1 MEDDITIGVTEIV
14 NNIEV
19 TAQPNDQIIDIDV
32 IDNSDSVTLNVTPN
46 IIEVNVE
53 RGSSF
58 ARWGTIYGSILDQTD
73 LQNALFNKA
82 DLVNGLVPAYQLP
95 SFVDDVIEVA
105 NFASLPTTGETGK
118 LYLTLDNNKIYRW
131 GGSTY
136 VEIASNQA
144 IWGQIT
150 GTLSNQTDLQNVLN
164 LKADKTISITPNAP
178 LTGGGDLSAN
188 RTISINQS
196 GASSDGFLSS
206 TDWNTFNNKQNQLN
220 GTGFVKV
227 SGTTISYDNNI
238 YALDSVV
245 VKLTGN
251 QTIDGEK
258 TFSNALA
265 GTSAIFSST
274 VQASAFRL
282 TGMTAGSGALYWSSD
297 RVTLANYNT
306 NGIVDIEAL
315 GGSSIATFGN
325 FIDLKRTVFVN
336 SNLWAQSLISRGN
349 PSDSYDGSTYGAT
362 PTLVMSVPQTTS
374 DKRSY
379 AFQMN
384 TSSGLDLWHSNAA
397 GVSSRRLTV
406 SSNGNV
412 GIGTT
417 SPKPYASLTNNG
429 QFLSNGNIIADV
441 NQSYCFNKYYNAA
454 TITDRAVST
463 GFVGDFFLDPS
474 GVFQYRVSSSSVTQD
489 ANASLNTRF
498 AITADGNVG
507 LGTTSPFAPSSSWRT
522 MEIKGSTTT
531 TITGLFARNSD
542 NSAWFGFYLN
552 PSAGATIGTT
562 SVHRLQ
568 FVTQDIERIGVE
580 TNGNV
585 KINNLGTGS
594 VFSNGGVLTNTNPSD
609 ERLKENIDD
618 LEYGLTE
625 ILQLRPVSYNWI
637 NDSANQGKQFGFIA
651 QEVQEI
657 MPDLINEFTITDDK
671 EEVVRLGLDKEAIF
685 VAMVNAIKEL
695 KAEIDLL
702 KQKA

>member
-1 MEDDITIGVTEIV
+1 MGDDITIGVTEVV

-150 GTLSNQTDLQNVLN
+150 GTLSNQTDLQNALN
-164 LKADKTISITPNAP
+164 A
-178 LTGGGDLSAN
+178 
-188 RTISINQS
+188 
-196 GASSDGFLSS
+196 
-206 TDWNTFNNKQNQLN
+206 KQNLLN
-220 GTGFVKV
+220 GTGFVRM
-227 SGTTISYDNNI
+227 SGTSVSYISGLGSQFVKADGSLDNTSYLPLSGGTMTGDLFLRANNNVGGTNYFIGQEMATTDSWKIYGNTIGNDRGELVFELGDNAQSSSGVGQRFRFFYNNSSDGTAKSPFI
-238 YALDSVV
+238 LDYNDAVFDANV
-245 VKLTGN
+245 T
-251 QTIDGEK
+251 
-258 TFSNALA
+258 A
-265 GTSAIFSST
+265 TS
-274 VQASAFRL
+274 FRL
-282 TGMTAGSGALYWSSD
+282 TGMSSGNGALYWTSD
-297 RVTLANYNT
+297 KVVLSNNNT

-336 SNLWAQSLISRGN
+336 SNLWAQSIISRGN

-362 PTLVMSVPQTTS
+362 PTLIMSVPQTTS

-384 TSSGLDLWHSNAA
+384 TSSGLDLWYSNAA

-406 SSNGNV
+406 SSGGNV
-412 GIGTT
+412 LIGTT
-417 SPKPYASLTNNG
+417 TVTDNSGLTIRPVNGANFAQLAIVGNNASG
-429 QFLSNGNIIADV
+429 S
-441 NQSYCFNKYYNAA
+441 
-454 TITDRAVST
+454 
-463 GFVGDFFLDPS
+463 
-474 GVFQYRVSSSSVTQD
+474 
-489 ANASLNTRF
+489 NASLYFEAPGQNGCGMFYDRN
-498 AITADGNVG
+498 AG
-507 LGTTSPFAPSSSWRT
+507 LLRVWSGTT
-522 MEIKGSTTT
+522 
-531 TITGLFARNSD
+531 
-542 NSAWFGFYLN
+542 
-552 PSAGATIGTT
+552 
-562 SVHRLQ
+562 
-568 FVTQDIERIGVE
+568 
-580 TNGNV
+580 TNGV
-585 KINNLGTGS
+585 SLTQFGTS
-594 VFSNGGVLTNTNPSD
+594 WSSYSD
-609 ERLKENIDD
+609 IRLKTDLLPIENALNKI
-618 LEYGLTE
+618 EN
-625 ILQLRPVSYNWI
+625 LRSYT
-637 NDSANQGKQFGFIA
+637 GRY
-651 QEVQEI
+651 
-657 MPDLINEFTITDDK
+657 ITDDEGK
-671 EEVVRLGLDKEAIF
+671 SRSFLIAQDVLEVFPEAVSKSEDEMGTLSLSYTELIP
-685 VAMVNAIKEL
+685 VLVKAVQEL

-702 KQKA
+702 KQKE